1 MTHWNVDNS
10 CVPFLNKEI
19 FWWQHYCIL
28 LGVSA
33 TESIDPVWAADSGM
47 EHKVLDKKVTLD
59 AVCRVNALTGLTLR
73 ERRLLGSAPSALIS
87 TRLLHFIHEK
97 RSRWAASPPPAAVA
111 RTGAWRAYAVPAR
124 EMLAPNGTAATLK
137 ITPYEK
143 ELLPITRRYYS

>member
-1 MTHWNVDNS
+1 VTHWDADNS

-33 TESIDPVWAADSGM
+33 AESVDPAWAADSGKKPVNR
-47 EHKVLDKKVTLD
+47 EYKVLNKKVTSD
-59 AVCRVNALTGLTLR
+59 AVCRSKAFMRLTLR
-73 ERRLLGSAPSALIS
+73 ERRLLGLAPSALIS

-97 RSRWAASPPPAAVA
+97 RPRRRLAAVA

-124 EMLAPNGTAATLK
+124 EMVAPNGTAATLK
-137 ITPYEK
+137 IT
-143 ELLPITRRYYS
+143 LTNL